1 MNLFG
6 PPWADRNSW
15 KEVNGSIAYLVAR
28 YHPAL
33 GQVVET
39 ARAIRLHI
47 SRLQPLLDDLC
58 RHTCLHCLEPCC
70 LGAKI
75 WFNTADLLTLHLNGL
90 PVPEAQ
96 PLKDWDATC
105 RYAGPRG
112 CRLGRLS
119 RPWICTWYLCPPQA
133 AILGRSDEGKRDR
146 FDAAVREIK
155 TLRAAL
161 EEGFVL
167 ITS

>member
-1 MNLFG
+1 MNLCG
-6 PPWADRNSW
+6 PPWADRKSW
-15 KEVNGSIAYLVAR
+15 TEINRSIVCLVDRYGS
-28 YHPAL
+28 AL
-33 GQVVET
+33 RPVVET
-39 ARAIRLHI
+39 ARAVR
-47 SRLQPLLDDLC
+47 SRVSLLTTQLDDLC
-58 RHTCLHCLEPCC
+58 RHTCLHCPEPCC

-96 PLKDWDATC
+96 PLKDWDAVC

-133 AILGRSDEGKRDR
+133 AILRRSDEGKRDR
-146 FDAAVREIK
+146 FERVVREIK
-155 TLRAAL
+155 TLRTAL
-161 EEGFVL
+161 EEGFVH